1 MSPSSTRSTAIC
13 CVCETL
19 SKINL
24 AAFFFGEWRP
34 ILAETVRWLAR
45 ALPLILRDWPLLRRM
60 MRGDHEHEKVL

>member
-1 MSPSSTRSTAIC
+1 
-13 CVCETL
+13 L